1 MPSKKIVGL
10 GSGSLYFFG
19 EYGSLALLPLAEG
32 LAESEIV
39 LYDID
44 AEKNRRMAA
53 MGQRLAD
60 EAGTRMKV
68 RAAADLDDAL
78 DGADFAVS
86 SIGGSGADVGR
97 DVYYSYYHQADVHIP
112 AKYGIRQIVGDTGG
126 PAGMMMALR
135 SIPVYLDICRRME
148 RRCPRAILFN
158 HSNPMAALMRAI
170 HKYSSIA
177 AIGVCHG
184 VQSGIYAVAEM
195 LNLPADELDCLWI
208 GTNHYYWFTRIAHK
222 GQDLT
227 QKVMRLAAE
236 QDVPAGS
243 AICQRLSAAYGH
255 RIVYRSDDHII
266 EFYPYLAQGG
276 NADKL
281 PPELA
286 ESAMRHGFDPSSPMP
301 VRSGPDPEARAA
313 FLKQFQGLLD
323 KTQLAKFLRN
333 AFTGVSGLRRPDA
346 AGQLPKPVVGEGT
359 ISLME
364 TLAAGQKAICIANI
378 ANQGAIPNLPADAEV
393 EIQAVVDSCGARPV
407 YMGPAPRVLKGILE
421 KRFAWHELVADAAA
435 KGDRNAALQALLT
448 DEMAILPDQAKAMLD
463 ELLEASRPLL
473 PQFFGKENAS

>member
-1 MPSKKIVGL
+1 MPAKKIVGL
-10 GSGSLYFFG
+10 GGGSLFFCG
-19 EYGSLALLPLAEG
+19 EYGWLAHLPLATT
-32 LAESEIV
+32 LAESEVV

-44 AEKNRRMAA
+44 GEKNRRMAA

-68 RAAADLDDAL
+68 RATTDLDDAL

-97 DVYYSYYHQADVHIP
+97 DVYFSYYHQTDMHIP
-112 AKYGIRQIVGDTGG
+112 AKYGIQQIVGDTGG

-158 HSNPMAALMRAI
+158 HSNPMAALMRAM
-170 HKYSSIA
+170 HKYSSITS
-177 AIGVCHG
+177 IGVCHG
-184 VQSGIYAVAEM
+184 VQAGINDVAAV
-195 LNLPADELDCLWI
+195 LNLPAEELDCLWV
-208 GTNHYYWFTRIAHK
+208 GTNHYYWFTRIAHQ

-227 QKVMRLAAE
+227 EKVMRLTAE
-236 QDVPAGS
+236 QEVPAGS
-243 AICQRLSAAYGH
+243 VICQRLSAAYGH
-255 RIVYRSDDHII
+255 RIVYRSDDHIL
-266 EFYPYLAQGG
+266 EFYPFLAQGG
-276 NADKL
+276 SAGKL

-286 ESAMRHGFDPSSPMP
+286 VSARNHGFEPSKPMP
-301 VRSGPDPEARAA
+301 PRAEPDAESRAA
-313 FLKQFQGLLD
+313 FLKQFQEMLD

-333 AFTGVSGLRRPDA
+333 AFTGVSGVRRPSDA
-346 AGQLPKPVVGEGT
+346 DVAEQLRKPVTGEGT
-359 ISLME
+359 ISVME
-364 TLAAGQKAICIANI
+364 TLACGQKAICIANI
-378 ANQGAIPNLPADAEV
+378 ANQGAIPNLPFDAEV

-407 YMGPAPRVLKGILE
+407 HMGPAPRVLKGILE

-473 PQFFGKENAS
+473 PQFFG